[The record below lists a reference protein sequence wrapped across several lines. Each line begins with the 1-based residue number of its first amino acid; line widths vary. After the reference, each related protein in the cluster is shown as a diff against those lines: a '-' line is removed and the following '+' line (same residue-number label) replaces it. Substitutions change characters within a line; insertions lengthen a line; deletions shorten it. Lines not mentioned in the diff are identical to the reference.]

1 MHQSYLT
8 FSSDTELKDGSCRM
22 PATFCLLLY
31 PAWPKRPMKRPCKPP
46 GLPNIFAV
54 TICRSTSLSCAP
66 PWIRWTRCSRVRK
79 PRRSAHDHNRKN

>member
-1 MHQSYLT
+1 
-8 FSSDTELKDGSCRM
+8 
-22 PATFCLLLY
+22 
-31 PAWPKRPMKRPCKPP
+31 MKRPCKPP

>member
-8 FSSDTELKDGSCRM
+8 FSSDTELKDGSLQDARN
-22 PATFCLLLY
+22 LLSL
-31 PAWPKRPMKRPCKPP
+31 ALSGLAEAADETTLQTA